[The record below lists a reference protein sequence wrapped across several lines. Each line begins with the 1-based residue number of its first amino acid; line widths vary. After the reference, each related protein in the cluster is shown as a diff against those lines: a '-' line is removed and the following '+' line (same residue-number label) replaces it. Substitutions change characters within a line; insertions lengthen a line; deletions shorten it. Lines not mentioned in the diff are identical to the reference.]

1 MHDECIASTWRTV
14 RLQYSVFRMA
24 PTESTGS
31 TSQIRHSAIRTHERR
46 WLSVAELAVELGMS
60 PMTLYRAIAAGEF
73 PAVRIGRRIV
83 VPARVLDDMAA
94 AALTMGTTV
103 DSSDWPRGVA

>member
-1 MHDECIASTWRTV
+1 MPYIFSIQCFVW
-14 RLQYSVFRMA
+14 

-31 TSQIRHSAIRTHERR
+31 IGFPEQWGFRTAERR
-46 WLSVAELAVELGMS
+46 WLSVAELARELGMS

-94 AALTMGTTV
+94 AALAMGTTV